1 MNIILW
7 RHAEAKFDVNDLARE
22 LTPKGKKQAS
32 KMARILKSMLPEQT
46 ECWVSEAKRSQET
59 AAFLPYIKKVCS
71 ALNPEAHPMQI
82 AQLLLEIPNDKTV
95 VIVGHQPWLGQLCAF
110 MLNQNWETS
119 SYWSIKKAAFWWFEA
134 EVVDEVFLAKLQSMR
149 AP

>member
-59 AAFLPYIKKVCS
+59 AAFLPHIQTVCS

-95 VIVGHQPWLGQLCAF
+95 VVVGHQPWLGQLCAF
-110 MLNQNWETS
+110 C
-119 SYWSIKKAAFWWFEA
+119 
-134 EVVDEVFLAKLQSMR
+134 
-149 AP
+149 